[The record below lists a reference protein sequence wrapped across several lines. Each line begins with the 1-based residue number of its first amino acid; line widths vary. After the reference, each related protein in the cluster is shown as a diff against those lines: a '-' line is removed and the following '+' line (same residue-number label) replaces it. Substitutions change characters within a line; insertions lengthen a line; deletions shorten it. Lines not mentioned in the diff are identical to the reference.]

1 MASYSETL
9 ERNLNKIGSE
19 DQVLEDIE
27 EMEGENMEEC
37 NDNNVGGEAVSC
49 PVCGKWIKKSFF
61 AHLGKSKHCKKN
73 ISPEDLLKFE
83 NIQTLKRKM
92 DNRTNIAKFR
102 KVHPEKAR
110 KQTREGVGNFR
121 KLNPEKARKQ
131 TREGVGKVRKLNPE
145 KAKKQT
151 REGFAKFRK
160 VHPEKARKQ
169 AQEGMA
175 KLRRVDGEEDR
186 LYNFR
191 VATLYGPIFSCI
203 SCHERK
209 FQTSV
214 QNFNERIRKKVGN
227 KIPLEE
233 CIYNLDLTSGPVK
246 KGEDS
251 PKKWICKTCL
261 NSYLL
266 KGKLPP
272 NSVMNG
278 LKMET
283 SKQREEKGMD
293 LTDFESSLVAKK
305 LMFQKIFML
314 PGSRWAGV
322 MDKQILIPVSTEK
335 VQNFLGQ
342 LPRTPREAGLLPV
355 NLKRKLEYKGAH
367 KSQLINPQKLFK
379 FIATCKAAGHPL
391 YQDVSLN
398 IKEFE
403 ERCKKSADDYKL
415 VFGDDE
421 ESDDEDVERKD
432 DSSVEDDSEEHISED
447 HCIRMARQAL
457 EMLHPNMRILFY
469 NDDKDDDE
477 ELRVESNDDSEE
489 DDDFWTSRQ
498 VLKKLLPMKTVKIYK
513 DDKIGKYLRKL
524 EDNFISKAKL
534 ENFEITVMGEREDE
548 DEDYDQTSYDIMDRF
563 YYSISTTILE
573 ILLEI
578 VEEFANHDMLN
589 AILDEALGWM
599 IPFIFKYLINIWK
612 ALFIVGQ
619 DHHVVIQHDDQES
632 LEELMEKQM
641 EARDNFEEKMGFDLV
656 DTKFIFDLNEMDP
669 ETVDDSIRWIPKRAF
684 SRDWILD
691 EISENSDDWCDKYAT
706 MMSDPTDDRIR
717 KFFQLW

>member
-83 NIQTLKRKM
+83 NIRTLKRKM

-209 FQTSV
+209 VHTNV
-214 QNFNERIRKKVGN
+214 QKFNDKIREKVER
-227 KIPLEE
+227 KIPLER
-233 CIYNLDLTSGPVK
+233 CIDNLDLTSGPVM
-246 KGEDS
+246 KGDDS

-266 KGKLPP
+266 KGKLPSH
-272 NSVMNG
+272 SVMNG
-278 LKMET
+278 LKIDMTNKER
-283 SKQREEKGMD
+283 KERGLD
-293 LTDFESSLVAKK
+293 LTEFEGSLVARQ
-305 LMFQKIFML
+305 LMFQKIFLM
-314 PGSRWAGV
+314 PKSRWAGLK
-322 MDKQILIPVSTEK
+322 DKQILIPVSNDK
-335 VQNFLGQ
+335 IQNFLGQ
-342 LPRTPREAGLLPV
+342 LPRTPTEAGLLAV
-355 NLKRKLEYKGAH
+355 NLKRKLEYKGSH
-367 KSQLINPQKLFK
+367 KSQLIDPQKLFK

-391 YQDVSLN
+391 YQDVSTEEDYLEKCKKFKTDYKLVYGN
-398 IKEFE
+398 EDLDSDDVSEQSSEGDGDEEDWETCEDDEDDDYDKEFE
-403 ERCKKSADDYKL
+403 EDEEEDIYEDKKVSNFMDKL
-415 VFGDDE
+415 VNRFEAMGRVLLEDSNASEVQQAEDE
-421 ESDDEDVERKD
+421 EDSDASGD
-432 DSSVEDDSEEHISED
+432 
-447 HCIRMARQAL
+447 
-457 EMLHPNMRILFY
+457 Y
-469 NDDKDDDE
+469 TDE
-477 ELRVESNDDSEE
+477 EI
-489 DDDFWTSRQ
+489 WTSKMEFWNY
-498 VLKKLLPMKTVKIYK
+498 VYLK
-513 DDKIGKYLRKL
+513 
-524 EDNFISKAKL
+524 N
-534 ENFEITVMGEREDE
+534 
-548 DEDYDQTSYDIMDRF
+548 
-563 YYSISTTILE
+563 SISVNRNLI
-573 ILLEI
+573 
-578 VEEFANHDMLN
+578 D
-589 AILDEALGWM
+589 ILDEFPENENINRILDDAFNTMTLTYEQNLVALWYM
-599 IPFIFKYLINIWK
+599 
-612 ALFIVGQ
+612 LFIAM
-619 DHHVVIQHDDQES
+619 HDCKAEYSVES
-632 LEELMEKQM
+632 LEDLEV
-641 EARDNFEEKMGFDLV
+641 EERNLRE
-656 DTKFIFDLNEMDP
+656 KFIERMGVDPVDP
-669 ETVDDSIRWIPKRAF
+669 EKLFEIDPGTLEEGQLRWWPPRPFSKRWIQFMISEKA
-684 SRDWILD
+684 
-691 EISENSDDWCDKYAT
+691 ISENWGSLFAED
-706 MMSDPTDDRIR
+706 
-717 KFFQLW
+717 

>member
-1 MASYSETL
+1 MIDSTEPLIS
-9 ERNLNKIGSE
+9 
-19 DQVLEDIE
+19 DME
-27 EMEGENMEEC
+27 EMEEC
-37 NDNNVGGEAVSC
+37 NENNVGGEGVSC
-49 PVCGKWIKKSFF
+49 PVCGKWIKKSIF
-61 AHLGKSKHCKKN
+61 AHLGGSKHCKKN
-73 ISPEDLLKFE
+73 ILPEDLLKFE
-83 NIQTLKRKM
+83 NIRTLKRKM
-92 DNRTNIAKFR
+92 DNKSNNAKFR
-102 KVHPEKAR
+102 KVNAERAR
-110 KQTREGVGNFR
+110 EIRRVSM
-121 KLNPEKARKQ
+121 A
-131 TREGVGKVRKLNPE
+131 KVRKLNPE
-145 KAKKQT
+145 KAKKQA
-151 REGFAKFRK
+151 REGKAKSRK
-160 VHPEKARKQ
+160 VNPEKTRKQ
-169 AQEGMA
+169 RREGMA

-191 VATLYGPIFSCI
+191 VATLFGPVFHCI

-619 DHHVVIQHDDQES
+619 DHHVVVQHDDQES

-641 EARDNFEEKMGFDLV
+641 EARDTFEEKMGFDIV
-656 DTKFIFDLNEMDP
+656 DTKSIFDLHEMDP
-669 ETVDDSIRWIPKRAF
+669 ENVDDSIRWIPKRMF
-684 SRDWILD
+684 SRDWIID
-691 EISENSDDWCDKYAT
+691 EISANNAMWCNKYAA
-706 MMSDPTDDRIR
+706 MKSDPTDDRIR
-717 KFFQLW
+717 DFLKPSQPFSSW

>member
-83 NIQTLKRKM
+83 NIRTLKRKM

-209 FQTSV
+209 FHTNV
-214 QNFNERIRKKVGN
+214 QKFNDKIREKVER
-227 KIPLEE
+227 KIPLER
-233 CIYNLDLTSGPVK
+233 CIDNLDLTSGPVM
-246 KGEDS
+246 KGDDS

-266 KGKLPP
+266 KGKLPSH
-272 NSVMNG
+272 SVMNG
-278 LKMET
+278 LKIDMT
-283 SKQREEKGMD
+283 SKERKENGLD
-293 LTDFESSLVAKK
+293 LTEFEGSLVARN
-305 LMFQKIFML
+305 LMFQKIYLM
-314 PGSRWAGV
+314 PKSRWAGIK
-322 MDKQILIPVSTEK
+322 DKQILIPVSDDK
-335 VQNFLGQ
+335 IQNFLGQ
-342 LPRTPREAGLLPV
+342 LPRTPTEAGLIAV
-355 NLKRKLEYKGAH
+355 NLKRKLEYKGSH
-367 KSQLINPQKLFK
+367 KSQLIDPKKLFK

-391 YQDVSLN
+391 YQDVST
-398 IKEFE
+398 E
-403 ERCKKSADDYKL
+403 EDFVEKCKKSKTDYMLVYGNEDNSSHVDSDDDSEQSSE
-415 VFGDDE
+415 GDD
-421 ESDDEDVERKD
+421 DDEDWETC
-432 DSSVEDDSEEHISED
+432 ED
-447 HCIRMARQAL
+447 
-457 EMLHPNMRILFY
+457 
-469 NDDKDDDE
+469 
-477 ELRVESNDDSEE
+477 
-489 DDDFWTSRQ
+489 
-498 VLKKLLPMKTVKIYK
+498 
-513 DDKIGKYLRKL
+513 
-524 EDNFISKAKL
+524 
-534 ENFEITVMGEREDE
+534 DE
-548 DEDYDQTSYDIMDRF
+548 DEDYDEEFEEDEEYDIYKDEKVSNYLEKLVKMLEEVNGTEFYGFRILDVSELNDASEDYSKMEMLKNKEKLMEMLKNKEKLWDRA
-563 YYSISTTILE
+563 YLKSSISLNRTLLDILD
-573 ILLEI
+573 
-578 VEEFANHDMLN
+578 EFTEDENIN
-589 AILDEALGWM
+589 RILDEAFSLM
-599 IPFIFKYLINIWK
+599 S
-612 ALFIVGQ
+612 
-619 DHHVVIQHDDQES
+619 VIYQQ
-632 LEELMEKQM
+632 
-641 EARDNFEEKMGFDLV
+641 DLV
-656 DTKFIFDLNEMDP
+656 GLWYLFFIEMHYQKAEVHPDYLPLESFENLEKEERKMRETFIERMGVDP
-669 ETVDDSIRWIPKRAF
+669 VDPDKLFEIEPDSPEEEQLRWWPPGPF
-684 SRDWILD
+684 SKTWIHF
-691 EISENSDDWCDKYAT
+691 EISEKFPKWC
-706 MMSDPTDDRIR
+706 SLFTDEEVIMGPWIEDI
-717 KFFQLW
+717 FMAD